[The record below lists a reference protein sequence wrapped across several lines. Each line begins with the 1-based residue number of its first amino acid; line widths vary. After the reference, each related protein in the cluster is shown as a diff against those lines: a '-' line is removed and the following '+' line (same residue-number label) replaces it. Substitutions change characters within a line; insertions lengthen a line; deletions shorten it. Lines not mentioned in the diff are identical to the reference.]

1 MSSIT
6 PVTIVPKLMHSHLL
20 PINSLF
26 TSVVFIVVLH

>member
-1 MSSIT
+1 MSSIA